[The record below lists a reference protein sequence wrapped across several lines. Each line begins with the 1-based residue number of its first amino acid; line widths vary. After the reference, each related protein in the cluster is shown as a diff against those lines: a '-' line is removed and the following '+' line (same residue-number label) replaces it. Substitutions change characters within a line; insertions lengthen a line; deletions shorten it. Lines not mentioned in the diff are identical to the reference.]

1 MAEWYNSRT
10 GGIALVMAAAVGFTM
25 IAGRQLLEVGD
36 EALLTD
42 VAPVLLG
49 THCRAP
55 GLGPLNCHNLHK
67 LPPLE
72 V

>member
-1 MAEWYNSRT
+1 
-10 GGIALVMAAAVGFTM
+10 MAAAVALITM
-25 IAGRQLLEVGD
+25 YAGRQLLEVGD

>member
-1 MAEWYNSRT
+1 
-10 GGIALVMAAAVGFTM
+10 MAAAVGFTM

-55 GLGPLNCHNLHK
+55 GLGHLNCHNLHK

>member
-25 IAGRQLLEVGD
+25 IAGRQLLEEGD